1 MAHGFFMLS
10 ASPAER
16 LRLKAFTSSSTGT
29 KTTIRIVLES
39 DDLLDAGYALRCL
52 AAVQEEQKA
61 QAKAAAAA
69 KRKHPKQLA
78 LPPPDGL

>member
-10 ASPAER
+10 GSADER

-61 QAKAAAAA
+61 QAQAAAAA
-69 KRKHPKQLA
+69 KRKRPQQLA
-78 LPPPDGL
+78 LPPPDEL